1 MGRNGAGRTEDA
13 KSNNGALIHQGSS
26 LASDGK
32 ALRSSK
38 NFPFVGFR
46 WASPPPISSESNRN
60 SFDMYKYKG

>member
-46 WASPPPISSESNRN
+46 WAFPPIPSESNRN